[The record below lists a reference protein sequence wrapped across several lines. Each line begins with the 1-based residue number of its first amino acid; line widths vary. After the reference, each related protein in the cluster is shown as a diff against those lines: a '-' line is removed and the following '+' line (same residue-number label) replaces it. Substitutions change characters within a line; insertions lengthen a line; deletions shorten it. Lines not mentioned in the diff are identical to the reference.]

1 MAGSRLSIGG
11 GVMGIAEWIRIETII
26 VKKFGWKLGI
36 QLMVNAK
43 NKVSD
48 DWLDSYSTSQ
58 TAELRR
64 LIRELIC

>member
-1 MAGSRLSIGG
+1 
-11 GVMGIAEWIRIETII
+11 MGIAEWIRIETII